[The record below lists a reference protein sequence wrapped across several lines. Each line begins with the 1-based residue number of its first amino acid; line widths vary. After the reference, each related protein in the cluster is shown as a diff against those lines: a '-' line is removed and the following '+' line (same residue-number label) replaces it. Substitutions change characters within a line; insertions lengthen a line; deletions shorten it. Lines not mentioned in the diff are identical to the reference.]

1 LRSALRV
8 KPSALAEANEMC
20 AALLNLQQATT
31 EELQS
36 AIDRKLRKFGA
47 IERMPLAT
55 RVLVLAGK
63 RELERRDQQ
72 GT

>member
-1 LRSALRV
+1 
-8 KPSALAEANEMC
+8 MC
-20 AALLNLQQATT
+20 AVLLNLQRATT

-36 AIDRKLRKFGA
+36 AIERKLRKFGA

-55 RVLVLAGK
+55 RELVLAGK

-72 GT
+72 GM